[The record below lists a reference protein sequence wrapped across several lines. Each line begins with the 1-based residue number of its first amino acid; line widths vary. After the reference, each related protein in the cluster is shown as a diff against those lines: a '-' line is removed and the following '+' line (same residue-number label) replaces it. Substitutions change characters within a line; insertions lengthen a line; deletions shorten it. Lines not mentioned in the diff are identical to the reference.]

1 LRIGK
6 LRGNTKGA
14 IMHVVGRQYDGRGFG
29 AVPKMTSSLATF
41 EDIFPPEPALPSQ
54 FDDIWRHSRAITPER
69 ELALAVLTQAVLDLH
84 KFRFARRRRPQ
95 RFYMEAYLWVASDE
109 REWPFSFL
117 NLCDGL
123 GLDADGL
130 RERLLAPNLP
140 HGAHGLDAAA
150 EELARA
156 A

>member
-1 LRIGK
+1 
-6 LRGNTKGA
+6 
-14 IMHVVGRQYDGRGFG
+14 MHVVGRQHDGRGFG
-29 AVPKMTSSLATF
+29 TVPKMTSSLGAF
-41 EDIFPPEPALPSQ
+41 EDMFPAEPALPSQ
-54 FDDIWRHSRAITPER
+54 FHDIWRHSRAITPER

-84 KFRFARRRRPQ
+84 KFRLARRRRPQ

-109 REWPFSFL
+109 RAWPFSFL

-130 RERLLAPNLP
+130 RERLLAPSLP
-140 HGAHGLDAAA
+140 DAAPA
-150 EELARA
+150 MEAAVEDLARA

>member
-1 LRIGK
+1 
-6 LRGNTKGA
+6 
-14 IMHVVGRQYDGRGFG
+14 MHAVARHHDGRGFG
-29 AVPKMTSSLATF
+29 SVPRMTSSLAAF

-95 RFYMEAYLWVASDE
+95 RFYMEAYLWVAADE

-123 GLDADGL
+123 GLDVDGL
-130 RERLLAPNLP
+130 RERLLAPPLP
-140 HGAHGLDAAA
+140 DASSGLDAAVDD
-150 EELARA
+150 LARA